1 MDRVE
6 KQERN
11 LSHKSFLIIL
21 KYLPYFIAS
30 GYALTTFGDF
40 FEYDLL
46 GLGYLFNVSLSAW
59 LFMLLTSYVFKYC
72 SIHRLPLYYI
82 AVNDILNITDYYI
95 GIPISVRAFLCLHL
109 LVLFLFMSLYIYT
122 YVRGIKRSFI
132 VDN

>member
-46 GLGYLFNVSLSAW
+46 GLGYLFNISLSAW

-82 AVNDILNITDYYI
+82 AVNEFLVNLDYYV
-95 GIPISVRAFLCLHL
+95 GIPVNDTKLLLIHL
-109 LVLFLFMSLYIYT
+109 TVIIGLIYGYSYY
-122 YVRGIKRSFI
+122 YVKHKLKWE
-132 VDN
+132 DL